1 MSETSLHI
9 IPRDHHPV
17 SRRLISPSA
26 LKVMQRLHD
35 HGFQAYLVGG
45 GVRDILLNQQ
55 PKDFDISTN
64 AHPEQVHALFK
75 NSRLIGR
82 RFKLVHI
89 LYGREMIEVAT
100 FRGQA
105 EAHQEKQSE
114 HGMLLRDN
122 VYGTMEEDAV
132 RRDFTINALYYSP
145 KDFNIYDYVNSLDDI
160 QNKLIRLIGDPET
173 RYREDPVRM
182 LRALRFA
189 AKLNFNI
196 EEKTKNPIYELAP
209 LLGNI
214 AAARLFDEVLKL
226 FMSGYAVNL
235 FKALRHFHLFE
246 SLFPSIHHALKH
258 HPRKAF
264 YLEVIEQGL
273 KNTDTRIQAEKPV
286 TPAFL
291 YATLLWPEV
300 DHLWNQLKGKGMSD
314 FPALQQASQQTI
326 SAQVKHVAIPKRFTL
341 MMKEIW
347 EYQIRLRRTQGR
359 KPFQLIEEPRF
370 RAAYDFL
377 ILREAAGENCQG
389 LGTWWTEF
397 QVENPAPTHRKPNR
411 PPTGRPSPNNTK
423 DTADKSSFTKRR
435 RRPKRV

>member
-1 MSETSLHI
+1 MSETSLQI

-35 HGFQAYLVGG
+35 HGYQAYLVGG

-89 LYGREMIEVAT
+89 LFGRETIEVAT

-105 EAHQEKQSE
+105 EAHEEKQSE

-122 VYGTMEEDAV
+122 VYGTIEEDAV

-160 QNKLIRLIGDPET
+160 QNKLVRLIGDPET

-182 LRALRFA
+182 LRAVRFA
-189 AKLNFNI
+189 AKLNFEI
-196 EEKTKNPIYELAP
+196 EQSTKQPIYDLAE

-214 AAARLFDEVLKL
+214 SPARLFDEVLKL
-226 FMSGYAVNL
+226 LLSGKAVTI
-235 FKALRHFHLFE
+235 FKDLRHFKLFE
-246 SLFPSIHHALKH
+246 TLFPAVNQTLQT
-258 HPRKAF
+258 HPKKSF
-264 YLEVIEQGL
+264 YLRLIEQGL
-273 KNTDTRIQAEKPV
+273 SNTDERIRSDKPV

-300 DHLWNQLKGKGMSD
+300 DRLWNQHKENGVSD
-314 FPALQQASQQTI
+314 FPALQQASQQVL
-326 SAQVKHVAIPKRFTL
+326 SEQVKHVSIPKRFTL

-347 EYQIRLRRTQGR
+347 DFQIRLRRIQGK
-359 KPFQLIEEPRF
+359 KPLLLIEEPRF

-377 ILREAAGENCQG
+377 ILRESAGENCQG
-389 LGTWWTEF
+389 LGKWWTEF
-397 QVENPAPTHRKPNR
+397 QVKHPVPVHRKVSRHHASTVKENAEKPK
-411 PPTGRPSPNNTK
+411 P
-423 DTADKSSFTKRR
+423 TKRR

>member
-1 MSETSLHI
+1 MSDTSLHI
-9 IPRDHHPV
+9 ISRDHHTV
-17 SRRLISPSA
+17 SRRSISPSA

-89 LYGREMIEVAT
+89 LYGRETIEVAT

-105 EAHQEKQSE
+105 EAHEEKQSE

-122 VYGTMEEDAV
+122 VYGTIEEDAI

-145 KDFNIYDYVNSLDDI
+145 KDFNVYDFVGSVDDI
-160 QNKLIRLIGDPET
+160 QNKLIRMIGDPET

-196 EEKTKNPIYELAP
+196 EENTKNPIYELAP

-214 AAARLFDEVLKL
+214 SPARLFDEVLKL
-226 FMSGYAVNL
+226 FLSGNAVSL
-235 FKALRHFHLFE
+235 FKALRHFYLFE
-246 SLFPSIHHALKH
+246 TLFPFVHNTLKQH
-258 HPRKAF
+258 TKRNF
-264 YLEVIEQGL
+264 YIKMIEQGL
-273 KNTDTRIQAEKPV
+273 QNTDERILAEKPI

-300 DHLWNQLKGKGMSD
+300 DRLWNQLKEQGVSD

-326 SAQVKHVAIPKRFTL
+326 SSQVKHISIPKRFTL
-341 MMKEIW
+341 MIKEIW
-347 EYQIRLRRTQGR
+347 EYQIRLRRIQGK
-359 KPFQLIEEPRF
+359 KPLQLIEEPRF

-377 ILREAAGENCQG
+377 ILRESAGENCQG
-389 LGTWWTEF
+389 LGKWWTEF
-397 QVENPAPTHRKPNR
+397 QLKNPAPIHRKASRKPLGYAKENAKE
-411 PPTGRPSPNNTK
+411 NT
-423 DTADKSSFTKRR
+423 DKSSFTKRR

>member
-1 MSETSLHI
+1 MSDTCLHI
-9 IPRDHHPV
+9 ISRDHHPV

-105 EAHQEKQSE
+105 EAHEEKQSE

-145 KDFNIYDYVNSLDDI
+145 KDFNIYDYVNSLDDV

-189 AKLNFNI
+189 AKLNFDI

-226 FMSGYAVNL
+226 FMSGNAVSL

-264 YLEVIEQGL
+264 YLEMIEQGL
-273 KNTDTRIQAEKPV
+273 NNTDVRIQAQKPV

-300 DHLWNQLKGKGMSD
+300 DHLWNQLKAKGMSD
-314 FPALQQASQQTI
+314 FPALQQASQQAI
-326 SAQVKHVAIPKRFTL
+326 SGQVKHIAIPKRFTL

-347 EYQIRLRRTQGR
+347 EYQIRLRRIQGK
-359 KPFQLIEEPRF
+359 KPLQLIEEPRF

-377 ILREAAGENCQG
+377 ILRESAGENCQG
-389 LGTWWTEF
+389 LGKWWTEF
-397 QVENPAPTHRKPNR
+397 QVENPAPTHRKPSR

-423 DTADKSSFTKRR
+423 DASDKPSFTKRK

>member
-1 MSETSLHI
+1 MSDTSLHI
-9 IPRDHHPV
+9 ISRDNHPV

-35 HGFQAYLVGG
+35 HGYEAYLVGG

-64 AHPEQVHALFK
+64 AHPEQVHSLFK

-89 LYGREMIEVAT
+89 LFGRETIEVAT

-105 EAHQEKQSE
+105 DPNQEKQSE

-122 VYGTMEEDAV
+122 VYGTIEEDAV
-132 RRDFTINALYYSP
+132 RRDFTVNALYYSP
-145 KDFNIYDYVNSLDDI
+145 KNFNIYDFVDSLSDI

-182 LRALRFA
+182 LRAIRFA
-189 AKLNFNI
+189 AKLNFEI
-196 EEKTKNPIYELAP
+196 EPASKSPIYDLAG

-214 AAARLFDEVLKL
+214 APARLFDEVLKL
-226 FMSGYAVNL
+226 FLSGNAVSL
-235 FKALRHFHLFE
+235 FKDLRHF
-246 SLFPSIHHALKH
+246 SLFQPLFPHIDKTLNDDPKKS
-258 HPRKAF
+258 F
-264 YLEVIEQGL
+264 YLALIEHGL
-273 KNTDTRIQAEKPV
+273 NNTDERIRIEKPV

-300 DHLWNQLKGKGMSD
+300 DRLWQHYRAQGVAD
-314 FPALQQASQQTI
+314 FPALQQASQQTL
-326 SAQVKHVAIPKRFTL
+326 SAQVKHISIPKRFSL

-347 EYQIRLRRTQGR
+347 EFQIRLRRIQGK
-359 KPFQLIEEPRF
+359 KPLQLIQEPRF
-370 RAAYDFL
+370 RASYDFL
-377 ILREAAGENCQG
+377 LLRELAGEDCQG
-389 LGTWWTEF
+389 LGKWWTEF
-397 QVENPAPTHRKPNR
+397 QVKHPVPVHRKIPR
-411 PPTGRPSPNNTK
+411 QSSGPARDKDKAAPS
-423 DTADKSSFTKRR
+423 KRR
-435 RRPKRV
+435 RRPKRA

>member
-1 MSETSLHI
+1 MPDTSLHI
-9 IPRDHHPV
+9 ISRDRHPI

-35 HGFQAYLVGG
+35 HGFHAYLVGG

-89 LYGREMIEVAT
+89 LYGRETIEVAT

-105 EAHQEKQSE
+105 EAHEEKQSE

-122 VYGTMEEDAV
+122 VYGTIEEDAV

-145 KDFNIYDYVNSLDDI
+145 KDFNVYDFVNSLDDI
-160 QNKLIRLIGDPET
+160 QNKLIRMIGDPET

-196 EEKTKNPIYELAP
+196 EENTKNPIYELAP

-226 FMSGYAVNL
+226 FLSGNAVSL
-235 FKALRHFHLFE
+235 FKSLRHFYIFE
-246 SLFPSIHHALKH
+246 PLFPSIHHTLKQ
-258 HPRKAF
+258 HPKRNF
-264 YLEVIEQGL
+264 YITMIEQGL
-273 KNTDTRIQAEKPV
+273 KNTDERILAEKPV

-300 DHLWNQLKGKGMSD
+300 DSLWCQLKAKGVSD

-326 SAQVKHVAIPKRFTL
+326 SAQVKHIAIPKRFTL

-347 EYQIRLRRTQGR
+347 EYQIRLRRIQGN
-359 KPFQLIEEPRF
+359 KPLQLIEEPRF

-377 ILREAAGENCQG
+377 ILRESAGENCQG
-389 LGTWWTEF
+389 LGNWWTEF
-397 QVENPAPTHRKPNR
+397 QVENPAPSHRKISRKPAEHIKKEA
-411 PPTGRPSPNNTK
+411 S
-423 DTADKSSFTKRR
+423 DKPSFTKRR
-435 RRPKRV
+435 RRPKRA